1 MEGGIPMILE
11 ETKMQGPG
19 TWIKDQVRAS
29 RPERPSGAE
38 KMKGEDKEKM

>member
-1 MEGGIPMILE
+1 MILE

-19 TWIKDQVRAS
+19 TWIDPVKDQVRAS